1 MNIFVYAFIVISI
14 IFFTIYIC
22 YCGYSKFFSREQ
34 ITDERSINGRN
45 RRFYSTIRWVE
56 SRKNYLCPT
65 WITVVTG
72 LVSWYGNK
80 PETATLLFFFFV
92 GCLFV
97 YCKMEV
103 FDNFFNE
110 VKTTICSTVI
120 ILILMP
126 HTSND
131 FVTYVKTQAGI
142 VVLMVFRFVFLKIYQ
157 YMKKQYMEYA
167 DLIFALIWIGFL
179 LAFIQRYFLNPELC
193 LSITACIIFIF
204 KDYNIYTFSK
214 YTDYKATSFMI
225 IEAFILLIGTYI
237 GKRLSDMGI
246 NPYHWMAVFI
256 IVEYVFFLWET
267 IYYIYK
273 MKNESVK

>member
-1 MNIFVYAFIVISI
+1 
-14 IFFTIYIC
+14 
-22 YCGYSKFFSREQ
+22 
-34 ITDERSINGRN
+34 
-45 RRFYSTIRWVE
+45 
-56 SRKNYLCPT
+56 
-65 WITVVTG
+65 
-72 LVSWYGNK
+72 
-80 PETATLLFFFFV
+80 
-92 GCLFV
+92 
-97 YCKMEV
+97 
-103 FDNFFNE
+103 
-110 VKTTICSTVI
+110 
-120 ILILMP
+120 MP

-204 KDYNIYTFSK
+204 KDYNIYTFLK
-214 YTDYKATSFMI
+214 YTDYKATSVYDYRSVYI
-225 IEAFILLIGTYI
+225 TNWNIYRKTLIRYENKSISLDGSIHYCRI
-237 GKRLSDMGI
+237 CL
-246 NPYHWMAVFI
+246 
-256 IVEYVFFLWET
+256 FLWET